1 MMIKH
6 ALEVNDC
13 FMQLAKIRRN
23 LTWRT
28 GVNHCCWCPVYDSP
42 SIKGG
47 LLGHTHATLLHI
59 KSKLL
64 SHMHV
69 YVHVTK
75 SKLAGTL
82 HMKILLIKTREM
94 ISP

>member
-13 FMQLAKIRRN
+13 FMQLAEIRRN

-47 LLGHTHATLLHI
+47 LLGHTRTCNPLILQI

-64 SHMHV
+64 SHMH
-69 YVHVTK
+69 
-75 SKLAGTL
+75 
-82 HMKILLIKTREM
+82 EM
-94 ISP
+94 YMLPSPN

>member
-13 FMQLAKIRRN
+13 FMQLAEIRRN
-23 LTWRT
+23 LTWKT

-47 LLGHTHATLLHI
+47 LLGHTHATL
-59 KSKLL
+59 
-64 SHMHV
+64 
-69 YVHVTK
+69 
-75 SKLAGTL
+75 
-82 HMKILLIKTREM
+82 
-94 ISP
+94 